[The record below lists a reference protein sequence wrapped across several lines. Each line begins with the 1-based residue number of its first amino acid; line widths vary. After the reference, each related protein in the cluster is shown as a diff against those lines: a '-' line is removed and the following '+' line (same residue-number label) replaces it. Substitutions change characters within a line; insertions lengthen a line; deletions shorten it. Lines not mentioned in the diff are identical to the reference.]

1 MPRVK
6 VKIDA
11 LHSKELELPVYS
23 SGAVCAVLKIEPR
36 RLHNYLSK
44 AYALRPTG
52 KPGTGR
58 GHRHWFLIED
68 VYRLAIAHRMFT
80 DGFAPRFISRLLASI
95 EDTDFF
101 RFDENDVVSHP
112 VIAFVRGRANPDFEQ
127 YHEKNVPAITVNGP
141 AYYLLDV
148 PGIVR
153 QIDAS
158 IKELGIRK
166 I

>member
-1 MPRVK
+1 MPRL
-6 VKIDA
+6 KIDA
-11 LHSKELELPVYS
+11 LTTPELDWPAYS
-23 SGAVCAVLKIEPR
+23 SGAVCEVLKIGPR

-52 KPGTGR
+52 KPGTGC

-101 RFDENDVVSHP
+101 RFDENGLVPHP
-112 VIAFVRGRANPDFEQ
+112 VITFVRGKANPDFEQ
-127 YHEKNVPAITVNGP
+127 YHEKNVPAVTVNGP

-148 PGIVR
+148 AGIVR
-153 QIDAS
+153 QVDAS
-158 IKELGIRK
+158 IKELGFPRFN
-166 I
+166 